1 MKLWANI
8 PREMLPFPGQGQS
21 RRRGSRKLLAGTPG
35 VCELRD
41 RRVRG
46 SQTHQNQR
54 PRWGSKEEERRLLLA
69 SPSFRLLLVPTL
81 LKHEEKRKVKP
92 YCDPPGQ
99 LPDCRRASWR
109 PVDAFH
115 LLSIQH
121 RRSSPWISPDKSA
134 NNHALKRRLS

>member
-1 MKLWANI
+1 MWANI
-8 PREMLPFPGQGQS
+8 HREMLPFPGQGQT

-41 RRVRG
+41 RYVRG
-46 SQTHQNQR
+46 SQTHQKQR
-54 PRWGSKEEERRLLLA
+54 PRWGSKVEERCLLLS

-99 LPDCRRASWR
+99 LPDYRRASCR